1 MDSKHLLGDY
11 GRVDPWLLRYPLHY
25 VGGVLVGL
33 RGGVL
38 LMRGKEP
45 GQLGR
50 WIDNALD
57 DLVGFTDV
65 EGLRCFQCRVGC
77 LDSLMPGG
85 SH

>member
-1 MDSKHLLGDY
+1 
-11 GRVDPWLLRYPLHY
+11 
-25 VGGVLVGL
+25 
-33 RGGVL
+33 
-38 LMRGKEP
+38 MRRQEP

-77 LDSLMPGG
+77 LDRLMPGG